1 MALVSITFQQ
11 SHPAM
16 TLLHQYLSEIA
27 IGVDFADPSLGP
39 TKIPAP
45 VDIIQFLAVKEDGNL
60 RILHGAKSEQMFA
73 FTLLH
78 ESSYPRLNV
87 KKVGPA
93 LNIVTGRY
101 NQLAFF
107 LTCPFRES

>member
-1 MALVSITFQQ
+1 
-11 SHPAM
+11 M

-27 IGVDFADPSLGP
+27 IGVDIADPSLGP

-45 VDIIQFLAVKEDGNL
+45 GDIIQFLAVKEDGNL

-78 ESSYPRLNV
+78 ESSYPHLNV

-107 LTCPFRES
+107 LTCLLRES